1 MTRPVRPDPIGPG
14 EESVWRYP
22 RPPALEST
30 DALIEI
36 RFADTLVART
46 HRAHRVLE
54 TSHPPSYYLPPA
66 DIRMDLLED
75 AGLSRARSPLA
86 VLLKDHDDALDY
98 VVAMF
103 KALPGTGR
111 GEAEATERL
120 IRNATAYDELRKS
133 HVEAEEFVFEF
144 GESVLSDADDR
155 SAVALF
161 RSVDRDLG
169 EDVLR
174 RYLELGEELAR
185 RQGAPE
191 PEVASPR
198 GQ

>member
-1 MTRPVRPDPIGPG
+1 MECVAILRTEHGLVGRV
-14 EESVWRYP
+14 VA
-22 RPPALEST
+22 ALARGVERLASCG
-30 DALIEI
+30 DVDERLVLGFSD
-36 RFADTLVART
+36 FAQGFVYRCHQMKED
-46 HRAHRVLE
+46 HFFH
-54 TSHPPSYYLPPA
+54 
-66 DIRMDLLED
+66 ILED